1 MRLQASVSSGEMQN
15 TPVWTAFITHVL
27 YSPSWKIR
35 AGRIVYLV
43 DLQHIVFTSTYNPR
57 ASSSETFSLNF
68 MTSSDAE
75 QFSDA
80 IDKLGAR
87 GLDGT
92 SDVEHIDPS
101 DPVQPSGTEG

>member
-1 MRLQASVSSGEMQN
+1 
-15 TPVWTAFITHVL
+15 
-27 YSPSWKIR
+27 
-35 AGRIVYLV
+35 
-43 DLQHIVFTSTYNPR
+43 
-57 ASSSETFSLNF
+57 